1 MTRTPSNALGS
12 SAGTGGMP
20 ASEIVDRWI
29 GDVRAALWRTDATR
43 CVLAVVLW
51 GVGVWLTWLVVDH
64 WVADTGVAG
73 RFFFWIL
80 GIAGTAFWLYR
91 RGFPLWSQQIDPA
104 YAAAAIERDHPQ
116 LRQALT
122 SYITLRREGDAK
134 GIRASVI
141 RGLAVRSATVL
152 QKVDALPSE
161 VTGLLRFWLL
171 ALAAVLAVLVYWA
184 ASPKSS
190 WQSTQRLL
198 LPWSD
203 IQRPTRVRIGQV
215 FPADETVMV
224 GRPVAIRVDL
234 SGLGDDDTVVCH
246 IHQGESRQSLPMRL
260 SEEPAES
267 GTQRFET
274 VVVLPPGRSQHADY
288 RIDAGDASTRA
299 YRLTPRD
306 VPVVSLESVELSP
319 PEYTGMDSSRQSS
332 GPIRAVDGTK
342 VRIQVRANRPLRKAV
357 VETNPA
363 SVGDRVVATG
373 RSFAMKP
380 ADSAEDDRTWE
391 TEFVLRRSD
400 TDTNPTSYRVRIWD
414 QDDQSNPDP
423 IVYPIECVADLK
435 PDVTIVVPTQSPKEI
450 PLDAQQVIEVHASD
464 PDFGL
469 NQVRLQIDVNGRPI
483 PPRVLW
489 QAPRTSESMHPS
501 MAGKTGNQIA
511 EFAVRADR
519 MRLNAGDIVRVR
531 AIATD
536 NRYSVTDDQ
545 IRPNENV
552 TGPVELRWV
561 EPEPRSDNTPAGN
574 DGMSRPESSGDESSS
589 AQSDASSGGDESS
602 DETEGGGD
610 TDGANEGGDGQ
621 GAGDQ
626 EGQDSSGTNGGGA
639 SQAGEGA
646 QSDRSGDGEPQD
658 GSGDGGD
665 DSSAQ
670 DSGEGNSADERS
682 RGDSSGGNRSDN
694 AGDDSD
700 GTSESDPGES
710 SAGNSGGAA
719 DPESGQADADQR
731 GSGGDQNADQDSQ
744 AGAGQGTD
752 RDQARDEAP
761 GDSSDA
767 DGAAASDRESDNGEP
782 SDAPEGSDSG
792 GRSPNLEGQR
802 AGGQPDPDATPD
814 TPPSHDGDAF
824 ERIQEFL
831 KQNQDSGGSADQSKS
846 QTDQNDPSSPNQGAG
861 GSKQQ
866 GEESTT
872 TRDATEESSG
882 ASPSNEPGDE
892 STSEVSSDQESPQT
906 GTADSGQS
914 PNNPSSGSQGPT
926 AGDESTGGA
935 ATQTS
940 GDETDA
946 APDAGTDGT
955 SAPQDAG
962 TAESK
967 SPENNST
974 ESNPAGQGDGDGP
987 SMPGDPGSPTDAA
1000 GSPSPS
1006 GAGESSDAN
1015 DEAGTQGT
1023 ASSNSGRDS
1032 ATSATSDTASPPATP
1047 PDPVDLDYAKQ
1058 ATDLVLDYL
1067 ERTKDQPDK
1076 ELLQQLNWTADDL
1089 ERFRQRWAQ
1098 MRDMADQAGQP
1109 GPSDEFE
1116 DALRS
1121 LGLRQSDT
1129 VRSGGRQDGVIDRGL
1144 RDAGERSRPPAAF
1157 REAFEAFRRGV
1168 GRSGAGR

>member
-64 WVADTGVAG
+64 WVADTGVPG
-73 RFFFWIL
+73 RLFFWIL

-234 SGLGDDDTVVCH
+234 SGLRDDDTVVCH
-246 IHQGESRQSLPMRL
+246 IHQGDSRQSLPMRL

-267 GTQRFET
+267 GSQRFET

-306 VPVVSLESVELSP
+306 VPVVSLESIELTP
-319 PEYTGMDSSRQSS
+319 PEYTGIESWRQSS

-342 VRIQVRANRPLRKAV
+342 VRIRVRGNRPLRKAV
-357 VETNPA
+357 VQTNPA

-380 ADSAEDDRTWE
+380 AGSAEDDGTWE

-414 QDDQSNPDP
+414 QDDQANPDP

-469 NQVRLQIDVNGRPI
+469 NQVRLLIDVNGRPI
-483 PPRVLW
+483 PPRMLW
-489 QAPRTSESMHPS
+489 QAPPTSDLMHPS
-501 MAGKTGNQIA
+501 MSGKTGNQIA

-519 MRLNAGDIVRVR
+519 MRLNAGDVVRIR

-552 TGPVELRWV
+552 TDPVELRWV
-561 EPEPRSDNTPAGN
+561 EPEPRSDNTPAGD
-574 DGMSRPESSGDESSS
+574 DGMSRPEPSSDQSSS

-602 DETEGGGD
+602 DETDGD
-610 TDGANEGGDGQ
+610 GDSDGANEGGDGQ

-626 EGQDSSGTNGGGA
+626 EGQGSTGANGGGD
-639 SQAGEGA
+639 SDAGEDA
-646 QSDRSGDGEPQD
+646 PSDPNGNGEPQD
-658 GSGDGGD
+658 DSGDGGE

-670 DSGEGNSADERS
+670 DSGEGDSGDARS
-682 RGDSSGGNRSDN
+682 GGDSSGGNQSDN

-710 SAGNSGGAA
+710 TAGKGGGAA
-719 DPESGQADADQR
+719 DPESGQAGAEQG
-731 GSGGDQNADQDSQ
+731 GSGGDQNADQNPQ
-744 AGAGQGTD
+744 AGTGQGTD
-752 RDQARDEAP
+752 RDEAP
-761 GDSSDA
+761 GDSSSV
-767 DGAAASDRESDNGEP
+767 DGAATSGSDGDTGEP
-782 SDAPEGSDSG
+782 LNAPEDSG
-792 GRSPNLEGQR
+792 GGGRSANSEGQR
-802 AGGQPDPDATPD
+802 SGGQPDPDATPD

-831 KQNQDSGGSADQSKS
+831 KQNQDSGGSGNQSQS
-846 QTDQNDPSSPNQGAG
+846 DQNDPSSPNQGAG
-861 GSKQQ
+861 GSNQQ
-866 GEESTT
+866 NEESTT

-892 STSEVSSDQESPQT
+892 SIAESSSDQESPQT
-906 GTADSGQS
+906 GTADSGQP
-914 PNNPSSGSQGPT
+914 PNDPPSGSQGPAT
-926 AGDESTGGA
+926 GDESAGGA
-935 ATQTS
+935 ASETS
-940 GDETDA
+940 GDETGD
-946 APDAGTDGT
+946 APDAGTNDAST
-955 SAPQDAG
+955 TPDAG
-962 TAESK
+962 TAEST
-967 SPENNST
+967 SPENHPT
-974 ESNPAGQGDGDGP
+974 DSNPAGQDDAGEP

-1000 GSPSPS
+1000 GSPSPG
-1006 GAGESSDAN
+1006 GASESSAAN
-1015 DEAGTQGT
+1015 EEAGTQGT
-1023 ASSNSGRDS
+1023 ASSSSGRDS
-1032 ATSATSDTASPPATP
+1032 ATSATSDTASPPAAP

-1089 ERFRQRWAQ
+1089 ERFRQRWSQ

-1109 GPSDEFE
+1109 GQLDEFE
-1116 DALRS
+1116 DSLRS

-1144 RDAGERSRPPAAF
+1144 RDSGERSRPPAAF